1 MSTTT
6 APHRPLPPARRPG
19 RHARQGAALLAAVAL
34 AASGLAGATTASA
47 TAPGSTAP
55 APAAPADAVFAAA
68 SPAGT
73 TAPAPAGTIAA
84 SPPVAATA
92 SAAPVL
98 PAAATTPS
106 GGTAQ
111 AGRHPLRSAGCGTD
125 PGQAPGT
132 SVLRTL
138 TSDGRERT
146 VQLHLPEGYRPDR
159 SWPVVLVFHGRGN
172 TGAGTEAFSGLD
184 ALPAIVAYG
193 DGVVGTGDGDRQ
205 AWEGAPYSAPGVD
218 DVAYTNDL
226 LDTLESELC
235 VDTRRVYATGKSN
248 GAGFTAILACEL
260 SHRIAA
266 IAPVAAALYGTGHPA
281 CAPERPVPV
290 IDFHGTAD
298 ATIPYAGDAERGLP
312 AITDWVS
319 GWAARNGCTGA
330 PDVEETASDVTTTRW
345 SGCRAGAEVTH
356 VAVLGGGHTWPGE
369 DSYSGGGYATH
380 SIEAHEV
387 MWEFLRDER
396 LPVRFLDEAAG
407 QGVAS

>member
-6 APHRPLPPARRPG
+6 APHRHHARLRHPARL
-19 RHARQGAALLAAVAL
+19 GAALLAAVAL
-34 AASGLAGATTASA
+34 AASGLAGATTA
-47 TAPGSTAP
+47 
-55 APAAPADAVFAAA
+55 AA
-68 SPAGT
+68 G
-73 TAPAPAGTIAA
+73 PAPAG
-84 SPPVAATA
+84 V
-92 SAAPVL
+92 V
-98 PAAATTPS
+98 
-106 GGTAQ
+106 
-111 AGRHPLRSAGCGTD
+111 RSAGCGAD

-138 TSDGRERT
+138 VSGGRERT
-146 VQLHLPEGYRPDR
+146 VQLHLPDGYRSDR
-159 SWPVVLVFHGRGN
+159 AWPVVLVFHGRGN

-193 DGVVGTGDGDRQ
+193 NGVVGTGDGDRQ

-226 LDTLESELC
+226 LDTLESGLC

-248 GAGFTAILACEL
+248 GAGFTGILACEL
-260 SHRIAA
+260 SHRITA
-266 IAPVAAALYGTGHPA
+266 IAPVAAALYGTGHPT

-290 IDFHGTAD
+290 IDFHGTDD
-298 ATIPYAGDAERGLP
+298 ATIPYDGDAGRGLP
-312 AITDWVS
+312 AIPVWVD
-319 GWAARNGCTGA
+319 GWAARNGCDPR

-345 SGCRAGAEVTH
+345 TGCRAGAEVTH

-396 LPVRFLDEAAG
+396 LPLRSAG
-407 QGVAS
+407 ATGVAS